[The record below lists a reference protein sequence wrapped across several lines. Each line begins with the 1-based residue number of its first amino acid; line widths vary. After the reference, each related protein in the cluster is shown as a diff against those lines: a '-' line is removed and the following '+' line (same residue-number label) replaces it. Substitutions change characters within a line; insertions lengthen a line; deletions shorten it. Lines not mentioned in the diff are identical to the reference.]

1 MTELKDRTMS
11 GAILVSHRHAETR
24 VCLVGAIDSALR
36 QQASDSMG
44 LALMGG
50 TPVVLDASGA
60 TFVDSSGVA
69 FVIQLARAMQ
79 EAGVDLS
86 LYDPER
92 VLLSTLALVG
102 LAGLVK
108 VAPPDTAAAGA

>member
-1 MTELKDRTMS
+1 MTELADRSAS
-11 GAILVSHRHAETR
+11 GSILVHHRSDGTYVR
-24 VCLVGAIDSALR
+24 LVGAIDSALR

-50 TPVVLDASGA
+50 LPVVLDASQA

-69 FVIQLARAMQ
+69 FVIQLARAMR
-79 EAGVDLS
+79 EADIDLS
-86 LYDPER
+86 LYDPEG
-92 VLLSTLALVG
+92 VLRSTLDLVG

-108 VAPPDTAAAGA
+108 TAQN

>member
-1 MTELKDRTMS
+1 MTDLKDRTMS
-11 GAILVSHRHAETR
+11 GAILVTHRQTDTR

-50 TPVVLDASGA
+50 MPVVLDASEA

-86 LYDPER
+86 LYDPEA
-92 VLLSTLALVG
+92 VLRGTLGLVG

-108 VAPPDTAAAGA
+108 IAPE